1 MSNYYMNLRKLVG
14 DIPLIVNA
22 AGVIIVDEKNRVLL
36 QRRTDNDKWSIPGG
50 GIDLGETI
58 EEAAKREVFE
68 ETNLVVDEISL
79 FNVYSGEEQHWIY
92 PDGNEV
98 YFTNIVYITN
108 RFEGIMKVDG
118 IEGKE
123 LRFFEVDTLPQDIT
137 PSNIPIL
144 RDVKDRIGMFFH
156 KD

>member
-1 MSNYYMNLRKLVG
+1 MSNSRKLIG
-14 DIPLIVNA
+14 HLPS

-36 QRRTDNDKWSIPGG
+36 QLRTDNNKWSIPGG
-50 GIDLGETI
+50 AIVLGETA

-68 ETNLVVDEISL
+68 ETNLVAGDLSL

-98 YFTNIVYITN
+98 YFISIVYITN
-108 RFEGIMKVDG
+108 KFSGTMKVDG

-123 LRFFEVDTLPQDIT
+123 LKFFAIDNLPQEIT
-137 PSNIPIL
+137 PSNKPIL
-144 RDVKDRIGMFFH
+144 NDAKNRLKHIFQLRDKE
-156 KD
+156 

>member
-1 MSNYYMNLRKLVG
+1 MSNLRKLVG
-14 DIPLIVNA
+14 HLPS

-36 QRRTDNDKWSIPGG
+36 QLRTDNNIWSIPGG
-50 GIDLGETI
+50 AMVLGETT

-68 ETNLVVDEISL
+68 ETNLVVEELSL

-98 YFTNIVYITN
+98 YFISIVYVTN
-108 RFEGIMKVDG
+108 RFNGTMKVDG

-123 LRFFEVDTLPQDIT
+123 LKFFDINNLPQEIT
-137 PSNIPIL
+137 PSNKPIL
-144 RDVKDRIGMFFH
+144 NDVKNRFKHIFSLKVG
-156 KD
+156 KSI